1 MDQKNQDQN
10 LTEDKAGKGT
20 MEKPNKYGRGIEKK
34 YQEFIIKDYDEINFK
49 SGTMDKNTYK
59 GCFLEVKGHFKSK
72 TDNYKLMMRK
82 VLNQLRH
89 GIERNIDKEF
99 FSDKFITT
107 TNISDSFSS
116 TGSSFT
122 TLEFTFFPK
131 KKTDKK
137 ELTNK
142 LNEICVKLYQEVIV
156 DNDYMEFNKSIQR
169 GKNGI

>member
-10 LTEDKAGKGT
+10 LTEDKVGKQT
-20 MEKPNKYGRGIEKK
+20 MEKPDKYGRGVEKK
-34 YQEFIIKDYDEINFK
+34 YQEFIIKDYEQINFK
-49 SGTMDKNTYK
+49 SGTMDRNTYK

-72 TDNYKLMMRK
+72 TDNHRLMMRK

-107 TNISDSFSS
+107 TNISDSFIS

-122 TLEFTFFPK
+122 TLEFTLFPK
-131 KKTDKK
+131 KKTDKH

-142 LNEICVKLYQEVIV
+142 LNEICGKLYQEVIV
-156 DNDYMEFNKSIQR
+156 DNTYMEFNKSIQ
-169 GKNGI
+169 KKQNG